1 MRRQRSIVEKM
12 KENIEKPQKKNGV
25 VSFLK
30 EEEVK
35 EEGKNACNDLS
46 LSLSLS
52 LLAKE
57 KSIRRRLCRARA
69 YSLSKAKNLDEHDK
83 LRIFCHDG
91 ILFLARFPKMRARI
105 IFKDLL

>member
-1 MRRQRSIVEKM
+1 M

-52 LLAKE
+52 LSPRQGEIDKE
-57 KSIRRRLCRARA
+57 TAVPRARLFTVE
-69 YSLSKAKNLDEHDK
+69 SQK
-83 LRIFCHDG
+83 LGRTRQIEN
-91 ILFLARFPKMRARI
+91 ILPRWYFVSRSFSQNEGQDYFQGLVMI
-105 IFKDLL
+105 D

>member
-52 LLAKE
+52 L
-57 KSIRRRLCRARA
+57 SSPRRNR
-69 YSLSKAKNLDEHDK
+69 
-83 LRIFCHDG
+83 
-91 ILFLARFPKMRARI
+91 
-105 IFKDLL
+105 